1 MRGWITFDFLFSG
14 MVTFTAT
21 IQKFEE
27 QGEKTGWT
35 YIEIPADIAGVLKPG
50 NKQSFRVKGKL
61 DAFPIEGVAL
71 MPMGGGRFI
80 MAINAAMRK
89 GIRKGRG
96 AMLQVKLSVDAKPVA
111 IPADLQECLADE
123 PEALAF
129 FQEMKLSHRN
139 YYLKWLAGVK
149 TETARAKRIALI
161 ITALS
166 KKQDFVEMIRSLKKG

>member
-1 MRGWITFDFLFSG
+1 MGLRLNSYFHG

-35 YIEIPADIAGVLKPG
+35 YIEIPADIAGTLKPG
-50 NKQSFRVKGKL
+50 NKQSFRVKGHL

-71 MPMGGGRFI
+71 IPMGGGRFI

-89 GIRKGRG
+89 GIRKGKG
-96 AMLQVKLSVDAKPVA
+96 AILQVKLSVDAKLVA

-123 PEALAF
+123 PEAQAF

-139 YYLKWLAGVK
+139 YYIKWLAGVK
-149 TETARAKRIALI
+149 TETARAKRIAQI

-166 KKQDFVEMIRSLKKG
+166 KKQDFVTMIRSLKKR